1 MRRGATGDG
10 LAVASLSALLDEKQ
24 LQRSPKPTLAE
35 YAVRLEVPRR
45 RPELCEHEDSEVGD
59 LQDPPLRL
67 RVERPGDADDCAA
80 CCSQGHINMLSRT
93 KGEEMPQAFEYLA
106 SVHGGL
112 MLVPSRSQQLQPPR
126 SRNSPPWDQL
136 GAKLDQIEL
145 IIVRYLAAY

>member
-1 MRRGATGDG
+1 MMG
-10 LAVASLSALLDEKQ
+10 
-24 LQRSPKPTLAE
+24 
-35 YAVRLEVPRR
+35 
-45 RPELCEHEDSEVGD
+45 
-59 LQDPPLRL
+59 LRL
-67 RVERPGDADDCAA
+67 FAGAA
-80 CCSQGHINMLSRT
+80 ASAAKT

-145 IIVRYLAAY
+145 IIVRHLAAY